1 MSTSSLR
8 LPDGGAILRTADT
21 CARDLGE
28 RVITS
33 TAAGFASAF
42 VPAQAA
48 DASMWYAAGG
58 AAIGA
63 ALSLVKGLLARA
75 FGDPNSA
82 SLSRRV

>member
-1 MSTSSLR
+1 MSNSFQ
-8 LPDGGAILRTADT
+8 LPDGGVILRTAET
-21 CARDLGE
+21 YARDLWE

-33 TAAGFASAF
+33 AAYGFVAAF
-42 VPAQAA
+42 VPAEAT

-63 ALSLVKGLLARA
+63 AGSLLKGMIARA

-82 SLSRRV
+82 SLSRKV